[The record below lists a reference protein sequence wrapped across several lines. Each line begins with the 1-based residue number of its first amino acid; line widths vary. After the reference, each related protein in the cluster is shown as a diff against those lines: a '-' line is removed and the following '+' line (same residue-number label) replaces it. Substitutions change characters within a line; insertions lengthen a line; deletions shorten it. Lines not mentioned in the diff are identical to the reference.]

1 MYVDFVH
8 FSTSQICLHTQ
19 LLVLSLCLYFST
31 TTKTRKD
38 GMSLGQSPSL
48 GVAGQMQTQPMGF
61 VWACV
66 CFWFRFLVWEVLV
79 VVVVVVVVWFGL
91 VFVWL
96 VGWLVG
102 WWGLTCL
109 MIPLVPRLLVQM
121 QNWACCIAPLNWV
134 LRNCVLQ
141 FIWNHIEW
149 LSSSCL

>member
-91 VFVWL
+91 VWFLSGWL
-96 VGWLVG
+96 GGWLVG
-102 WWGLTCL
+102 E
-109 MIPLVPRLLVQM
+109 VSRV
-121 QNWACCIAPLNWV
+121 
-134 LRNCVLQ
+134 
-141 FIWNHIEW
+141 
-149 LSSSCL
+149 